1 MIKKIV
7 LRDVASYDHD
17 GVTFDNLARVN
28 FIYGGNGTGKTTLT
42 RVLDNPSAYPQCS
55 VEWEGETVRVLVF
68 NYDFRKLNFQ
78 ESIPGVFALGAEGV
92 NSSRELEELRRKRVE
107 LGKDAKRVKDRIDR
121 VKHRIEVENGRLA
134 DNIGYIFGS
143 RYSWVYNSEECKSDK
158 YVFTERIRTL
168 VKNDDMG
175 YGLTRDDMWKLYREC
190 FDHVDKPVPDKLKQL
205 IDISWKMIARECRTN
220 VYFHEKLI
228 SSLNDDLAYWEEEHR
243 KAMNTYEE
251 TVALIEGREKE
262 LTSVLPTIDRINRM
276 LEQSH
281 LTGFSIQPSPAYPNY
296 YQIQREDGSFVNDT
310 LSEGEANFIAFL
322 YFYQLA
328 VGNNLDFDIGS
339 QRVLVIDDPMSSMDS
354 DVMMI
359 VSTMMREIAGQGIEQ
374 MFVLTHNV
382 EFLKQ
387 VAPRQRRNDV
397 HYWRLVKDAGISK
410 ALDCGHDKPVRSG
423 YELLWEELRE
433 ERDKMDSTRLQ
444 NLMRSIIETYFVKF
458 GDYNK
463 RKLFEGRYMA
473 TPDDRTAT
481 QAFCKWLDDG
491 SHGPI
496 DDLYAADPLMTNR
509 HYMEEFKRFF
519 ALMGQGG
526 HYNMMMRVD

>member
-7 LRDVASYDHD
+7 IRDVASYDHD

-55 VEWEGETVRVLVF
+55 VEWEGETVS
-68 NYDFRKLNFQ
+68 K
-78 ESIPGVFALGAEGV
+78 E
-92 NSSRELEELRRKRVE
+92 
-107 LGKDAKRVKDRIDR
+107 VKKVSDRIGR
-121 VKHRIEVENGRLA
+121 VKHRIMAEKYRFAEHIWYFYAHRAPYSVLAGSGENSKERMDFTNRL
-134 DNIGYIFGS
+134 I
-143 RYSWVYNSEECKSDK
+143 EK
-158 YVFTERIRTL
+158 
-168 VKNDDMG
+168 VKNRDNDAKLMSFDD
-175 YGLTRDDMWKLYREC
+175 LWKLYAECYLNEKPNIGRREEL
-190 FDHVDKPVPDKLKQL
+190 HKALWNAL
-205 IDISWKMIARECRTN
+205 AMICGKD
-220 VYFHEKLI
+220 VYFNQEM
-228 SSLNDDLAYWEEEHR
+228 LNHLNEDLRSWEREYNETNQ
-243 KAMNTYEE
+243 AYEE
-251 TVALIEGREKE
+251 VVANIEGREST
-262 LTSVLPTIDRINRM
+262 LTSVQPAIDRINRM
-276 LEQSH
+276 LRQSH
-281 LTGFSIQPSPAYPNY
+281 FTGFSIQPSPVYPNY

-423 YELLWEELRE
+423 YELLWEEMRE
-433 ERDKMDSTRLQ
+433 ERDKLDSTRLQ

-463 RKLFEGRYMA
+463 RKLFEGGYMA

-519 ALMGQGG
+519 ALMEQGE
-526 HYNMMMRVD
+526 HYSMMMRVD

>member
-7 LRDVASYDHD
+7 LRDIASYDHN

-55 VEWEGETVRVLVF
+55 VEWEGEPAKVLVY
-68 NYDFRKLNFQ
+68 NKDFRVRNFK
-78 ESIPGVFALGAEGV
+78 ESIPGVFALGVEGV
-92 NSSRELEELRRKRVE
+92 NCDSELAELRRKRVE
-107 LGKDAKRVKDRIDR
+107 LGNETKRVRDRMDR
-121 VKHRIEVENGRLA
+121 VKQRIEVENRGFA
-134 DNIGYIFGS
+134 DNLWYYYGMREPFCVVGEVA
-143 RYSWVYNSEECKSDK
+143 RLDK
-158 YVFTERIRTL
+158 FSFAEKVKEL
-168 VKNDDMG
+168 VKNGVHDHTITYNHLFD
-175 YGLTRDDMWKLYREC
+175 LYHDC
-190 FDHVDKPVPDKLKQL
+190 FNGGNLSIDKLKQL
-205 IDISWKMIARECRTN
+205 QDDVWKYLAGACRGE
-220 VYFHEKLI
+220 VRFHEKI
-228 SSLNDDLAYWEEEHR
+228 IQNLNDDLAYWTKEDKR
-243 KAMNTYEE
+243 AMRDYKK
-251 TVALIEGREKE
+251 VIAQIDGRESE
-262 LTSVLPTIDRINRM
+262 LTSVLPAIDRINRM

-281 LTGFSIQPSPAYPNY
+281 FTGFSIQPSPAYPNY

-322 YFYQLA
+322 YYYQL
-328 VGNNLDFDIGS
+328 VMGNNLDYDFGTR
-339 QRVLVIDDPMSSMDS
+339 RVLVIDDPMSSLDS
-354 DVMMI
+354 EVMLLLG
-359 VSTMMREIAGQGIEQ
+359 TMVREIAGQGIEQ

-433 ERDKMDSTRLQ
+433 ERDKLDSTRLQ

-463 RKLFEGRYMA
+463 RKLFEGCYMA

-519 ALMGQGG
+519 ALMEQGE
-526 HYNMMMRVD
+526 HYSMMMRVD